1 MILLPIGHEEEGVR
15 RLPWVTFGVMILCLL
30 AFFMTGR
37 QALFP
42 EDDVEAGEEAM
53 QALEY
58 FVEHPYLELDSD
70 FRKRF
75 LPAEGTDEEFDAYIS
90 AIGTMAGSPP
100 QSAAVRASE
109 QEVLDGFTQKAL
121 ESFDAH
127 PLMRWGLVPNDISL
141 VGLLTH
147 MFLHAGWLHLVGN
160 MLILYLAGPF
170 IEDVWGR
177 PLYLGFYLVAGIVAA
192 FFHIG
197 FNAGSSVPMI
207 GASGAIAG
215 VMGAFLIRY
224 RTTRIRFFY
233 MFGLLFRGTFTA
245 PAWIMLPLWFGQ
257 QLFLA
262 MLTKNMGDGAGVA
275 YWAHVGGFAFGLGAA
290 GLIVAMRI
298 EERYLHAAIE
308 GKVHST
314 VVSNQIVDRALEAQ
328 HAGQSERAFEMLF
341 AEARKAPANYDAA
354 LAFWGVAVELG
365 RAAEAAPAILKTIQR
380 QIRAGDTQ
388 EAASQWIEL
397 TEKVPGIAT
406 DTAVLLRLAQIL
418 VEQGDR
424 ERAASAIRQAL
435 LAAGARPG
443 AALALK
449 IAGLAVE
456 LDPTVA
462 LGAARLALAQHDL
475 DPDARERAEQ
485 LTARLGQEPSG
496 APLSESALPLE
507 IS

>member
-1 MILLPIGHEEEGVR
+1 
-15 RLPWVTFGVMILCLL
+15 
-30 AFFMTGR
+30 
-37 QALFP
+37 
-42 EDDVEAGEEAM
+42 
-53 QALEY
+53 
-58 FVEHPYLELDSD
+58 
-70 FRKRF
+70 
-75 LPAEGTDEEFDAYIS
+75 
-90 AIGTMAGSPP
+90 
-100 QSAAVRASE
+100 
-109 QEVLDGFTQKAL
+109 
-121 ESFDAH
+121 
-127 PLMRWGLVPNDISL
+127 
-141 VGLLTH
+141 
-147 MFLHAGWLHLVGN
+147 
-160 MLILYLAGPF
+160 
-170 IEDVWGR
+170 
-177 PLYLGFYLVAGIVAA
+177 
-192 FFHIG
+192 
-197 FNAGSSVPMI
+197 
-207 GASGAIAG
+207 
-215 VMGAFLIRY
+215 
-224 RTTRIRFFY
+224 
-233 MFGLLFRGTFTA
+233 
-245 PAWIMLPLWFGQ
+245 
-257 QLFLA
+257 
-262 MLTKNMGDGAGVA
+262 
-275 YWAHVGGFAFGLGAA
+275 
-290 GLIVAMRI
+290 
-298 EERYLHAAIE
+298 
-308 GKVHST
+308 
-314 VVSNQIVDRALEAQ
+314 
-328 HAGQSERAFEMLF
+328 MLF

>member
-1 MILLPIGHEEEGVR
+1 VILLPIGHEEEGVR

-42 EDDVEAGEEAM
+42 EDDVEASKDAR

-58 FVEHPYLELDSD
+58 SLEHPYLELDPD

-75 LPAEGTDEEFDAYIS
+75 IPAEGADEEFDAFVS

-100 QSAAVRASE
+100 QSAAVRETE
-109 QEVLDGFTQKAL
+109 QEVLDGLTQNAL

-127 PLMRWGLVPNDISL
+127 PLMRWGLVPNDFSL

-177 PLYLGFYLVAGIVAA
+177 PLYLGFYLVTGIVAA
-192 FFHIG
+192 LFHVG

-224 RTTRIRFFY
+224 RTTPIRFFY
-233 MFGLLFRGTFTA
+233 MFGLLIRGTFTA

-290 GLIVAMRI
+290 GLIKAMRI
-298 EERYLHAAIE
+298 EEQYLHAAIE
-308 GKVHST
+308 SKVRST
-314 VVSNQIVDRALEAQ
+314 VISNEAVDRALEAQ
-328 HAGQSERAFEMLF
+328 LAGQSDRAFEMLST
-341 AEARKAPANYDAA
+341 EARKAPGNYDAA

-365 RAAEAAPAILKTIQR
+365 RAAEAAPAILKTIQH
-380 QIRAGDTQ
+380 QLRAGETQ
-388 EAASQWIEL
+388 QAASQWIEL
-397 TEKVPGIAT
+397 TDRVPGIAT
-406 DTAVLLRLAQIL
+406 DTAVLLRLAQVL

-424 ERAASAIRQAL
+424 ERAASTVRQAL

-449 IAGLAVE
+449 IASSAVE

-485 LTARLGQEPSG
+485 LTTRLGRTPSG
-496 APLSESALPLE
+496 ATRSESALPLE
-507 IS
+507 LS